1 MWQIALLSV
10 YCVVIL
16 GASLFGGALPLLVR
30 LTHTRMQLMMS
41 FVAGLMLG
49 VALLHLLPHAVAA
62 FPHHGLDWA
71 VGWAMVGLLT
81 MFFLIRIF
89 QFHQHGPAEH
99 EAAHGREPKRERG
112 QGHDHVHE
120 HARDRADGHTHSDEL
135 KLPTSPLSWVGLA
148 LGLTLHALIDGV
160 ALASAVAVESQHA
173 APPGLFGAGAFL
185 AIALHT
191 PLDSL
196 SISTLMASTGWS
208 SRLRTAIVAGYATM
222 CPLGAV
228 LFTVAAAGLAD
239 EHIPVLGAALA
250 FSAGVFLCISLGDLL
265 PEVHFHT
272 HDRLKLSA
280 VLLAGVALAWAIGL
294 LPGHSHLHP
303 GDGGGAPQYEHTDGR
318 SHDPHE

>member
-1 MWQIALLSV
+1 MWQIALLTV
-10 YCVVIL
+10 YCVVIV
-16 GASLFGGALPLLVR
+16 GASVFGGALPLLVR

-71 VGWAMVGLLT
+71 VGWALVGLLA

-89 QFHQHGPAEH
+89 QFHQHGPPEH
-99 EAAHGREPKRERG
+99 VHATHAHAHDHGDSEVPGAHDEHPDHHH
-112 QGHDHVHE
+112 GHDSN
-120 HARDRADGHTHSDEL
+120 ASSALRWA
-135 KLPTSPLSWVGLA
+135 GLA

-160 ALASAVAVESQHA
+160 ALASAVAIEARHA

-196 SISTLMASTGWS
+196 SIATLMASTGWS
-208 SRLRTAIVAGYATM
+208 SRLRAAVVGGFALM
-222 CPLGAV
+222 CPVGAV
-228 LFTVAAAGLAD
+228 LFTLGTAGLAD
-239 EHIPVLGAALA
+239 QHLTVLGAALA

-280 VLLAGVALAWAIGL
+280 LLLAGVALAWAIGL
-294 LPGHSHLHP
+294 LPGHAQLHP
-303 GDGGGAPQYEHTDGR
+303 HAPHDDGPPAAGSQDQEAQ
-318 SHDPHE
+318 